1 MGNFVSN
8 RKLVKFLALLPIII
22 ILYVNWQILSVWET
36 TMSYLV
42 CLFLDVLT
50 VTFSVFMVHLADVRG
65 CKKEQSKRGSTI
77 WEDLKLK
84 KLLEYRKC
92 N

>member
-42 CLFLDVLT
+42 CLLLDVLT
-50 VTFSVFMVHLADVRG
+50 VTFSVFMVYLADINR

-77 WEDLKLK
+77 WENLKLK
-84 KLLEYRKC
+84 KLLEYTKC